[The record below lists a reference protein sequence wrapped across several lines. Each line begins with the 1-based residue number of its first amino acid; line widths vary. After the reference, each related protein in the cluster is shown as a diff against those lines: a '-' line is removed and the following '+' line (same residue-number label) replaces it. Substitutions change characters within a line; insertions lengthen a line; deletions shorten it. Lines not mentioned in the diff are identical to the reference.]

1 MAAMGTSTDRPFPGL
16 DLEGIAAA
24 QRRYLDAWAGASQIM
39 LDAMRTV
46 IQRQAEMA
54 QNGMRE
60 FWSERETGVR
70 SRPGEYRPTEPLE
83 RLQAVCE
90 RAFSDYQ
97 ELGDIVLR
105 AQSEALQL
113 LGDGAKASLEDMRRA
128 A

>member
-1 MAAMGTSTDRPFPGL
+1 MAAMGMPTDRPFPGL
-16 DLEGIAAA
+16 DFEAIAGA

-54 QNGMRE
+54 QNGMKE
-60 FWSERETGVR
+60 LWSERETVG
-70 SRPGEYRPTEPLE
+70 SGEHRPAEQIE

-105 AQSEALQL
+105 AQSEAWQV